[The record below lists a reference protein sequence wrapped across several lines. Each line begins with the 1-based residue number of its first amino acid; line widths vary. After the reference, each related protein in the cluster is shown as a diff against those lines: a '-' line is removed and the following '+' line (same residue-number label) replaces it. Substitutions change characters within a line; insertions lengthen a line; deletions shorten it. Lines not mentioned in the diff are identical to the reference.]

1 MKVLKGFSEDLGH
14 NQWARADVEL
24 DTSDIESMLQG
35 KGVTA
40 DLTFSEVYAILSL
53 EVERLVT
60 LEYLR
65 AHTVRSLEQPPHVV
79 ERARALKLAVDQK
92 LESLKGE

>member
-14 NQWARADVEL
+14 NQWARADIEL
-24 DTSDIESMLQG
+24 DESDVERLLQE
-35 KGVTA
+35 KEITA
-40 DLTFSEVYAILSL
+40 DLTFSQTYDILSL

-65 AHTVRSLEQPPHVV
+65 AHTVRSLAQPPHVV
-79 ERARALKLAVDQK
+79 ERAQALKQAVEQK
-92 LESLKGE
+92 LESFNGE